1 MTSTKSVRIHW
12 PVKFFNITQQLYK
25 ANNGV
30 DRELVVLGELI
41 SKNDLCVNF
50 LVVSVVEL
58 ETSKPFKNDGAYFVL
73 GEINTKR
80 RKFRYTNEDYLFNNA
95 NYDVTIIRFDTPRL
109 PNMQFFS
116 TISIY
121 DKLFNSSLQKPENNN
136 HEYKNLNILIKY
148 MGLNEVKN
156 DPDSLQKNYSFD
168 DVIHCLNIADYHLKL
183 FNSKYPDFKSLQPIE
198 SLKNNFLFKPLFQ
211 FFHLSI
217 VPYLFIIMRVLFCE
231 ILLKVLSN
239 PFRWLRSYSISV
251 LQLELR
257 IKQFSFF
264 PIQYLNIGERTM
276 LEEYN
281 DNSKLYSSYMDY
293 IRYYNTIWLI
303 VNDYSFALTLSSL
316 LQIHKIT
323 IVNCLSHYLSKFLI
337 HDVISLTNFL
347 NQNPYGIKLN
357 DELSKFLGDL
367 FLWIIDFVNMCY
379 FRVLVSKQS
388 LIFLIDALSFLTYSF
403 GMTFAIAVIIDYIS
417 ILTLHFKLFYKISS
431 KLYSLQLKLLIS
443 LFYLFCGKK
452 YNVLRNRIDNESY
465 SLEVLLIGVLIFM
478 ILIFL
483 SPTIIAFYA
492 IYTCLQYISTI
503 FEISLMIVLMCLN
516 HFPLFI
522 IMLKLK
528 DGARIPRGVHM
539 NIKYEHIIQEQVVR
553 LEGESLKWQQIFT
566 NFLEIL
572 NQFKNE
578 VASLSLL
585 KKCLLGNDILIDK
598 YSLYKPLYSNAPNNP
613 ISLKDLV
620 HKILHENPRKYS

>member
-1 MTSTKSVRIHW
+1 MTPTQSVRIHW
-12 PVKFFNITQQLYK
+12 PVKFFYLTQQLYK
-25 ANNGV
+25 VNDGV
-30 DRELVVLGELI
+30 DKELIVIGELI
-41 SKNDLCVNF
+41 SKNELCVNF
-50 LVVSVVEL
+50 LVVSVVDL
-58 ETSKPFKNDGAYFVL
+58 RTSKPFKDDGAYFVL

-80 RKFRYTNEDYLFNNA
+80 RKFRYKNENELFDNA
-95 NYDVTIIRFDTPRL
+95 NCDVTIIQFESPRL

-116 TISIY
+116 TTPIY
-121 DKLFNSSLQKPENNN
+121 DELFSSSLLKPDHSN
-136 HEYKNLNILIKY
+136 HEYKNLNTLITY
-148 MGLNEVKN
+148 MDLNEVKN
-156 DPDSLQKNYSFD
+156 NPDSLQKNYCFD
-168 DVIHCLNIADYHLKL
+168 NVIHCLNIADHHLKL
-183 FNSKYPDFKSLQPIE
+183 FNTKYPAFKSLQPIE

-231 ILLKVLSN
+231 ILLRILLN

-264 PIQYLNIGERTM
+264 PVQYLNIGERTV
-276 LEEYN
+276 LEEN
-281 DNSKLYSSYMDY
+281 IDNSKLYGSYMDY

-316 LQIHKIT
+316 LQIHKNN

-337 HDVISLTNFL
+337 EDVVSLTNFL

-367 FLWIIDFVNMCY
+367 FLWIIEFVNMCY
-379 FRVLVSKQS
+379 FKVLVSKQS

-452 YNVLRNRIDNESY
+452 YNKLRNRIDNESY

-483 SPTIIAFYA
+483 SPTIIAFYS
-492 IYTCLQYISTI
+492 IYTCLQYISTLL
-503 FEISLMIVLMCLN
+503 EISLMIVLMCLN

-553 LEGESLKWQQIFT
+553 LEGESLKWQQVFT

-572 NQFKNE
+572 SQFQKE
-578 VASLSLL
+578 IVSLSLL

-613 ISLKDLV
+613 ISIKDLV
-620 HKILHENPRKYS
+620 HKMLHENPRKYN